1 MMRMFI
7 AALGLLLVAGA
18 PAYAHNAP
26 AEVKAGVTK
35 ALADIGCTVDESY
48 IEIDDGNYEADDVE
62 CKDGNCDM
70 TLDKDFK
77 ITNKKKEG

>member
-1 MMRMFI
+1 MFI

-18 PAYAHNAP
+18 PAYAHNGRGQGRRHQGACRYR
-26 AEVKAGVTK
+26 VQVH
-35 ALADIGCTVDESY
+35 ESY

-70 TLDKDFK
+70 TQDKDFK

>member
-1 MMRMFI
+1 MR
-7 AALGLLLVAGA
+7 ATSKSTTG
-18 PAYAHNAP
+18 
-26 AEVKAGVTK
+26 
-35 ALADIGCTVDESY
+35 S
-48 IEIDDGNYEADDVE
+48 YEADDVE